1 MFSKLTGEQGEITLN
16 LIVLIFSV
24 LGFFGSLLFRDTRNV
39 VIFMFNIIIWT
50 SLLMMSIKKY
60 RREHKKK

>member
-1 MFSKLTGEQGEITLN
+1 MFSKLTGEQGEIFLN

-24 LGFFGSLLFRDTRNV
+24 LGFFGSLLFRDARNV

-50 SLLMMSIKKY
+50 SLLVMSIKKY
-60 RREHKKK
+60 RRERDKK